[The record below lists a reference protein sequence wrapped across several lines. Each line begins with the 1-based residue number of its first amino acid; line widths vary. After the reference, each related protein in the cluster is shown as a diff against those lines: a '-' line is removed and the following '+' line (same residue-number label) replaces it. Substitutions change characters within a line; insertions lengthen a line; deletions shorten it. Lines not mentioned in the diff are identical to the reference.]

1 MAFATSTLRRT
12 AKLAGLPAAH
22 AGRTALG
29 VGRKVGG
36 RPAEAVATEL
46 QRRTAEQLFRVL
58 GELKGGAMKLGQ
70 ALSVFEAVLPEELA
84 GPYRAS
90 LTALQHAAPPLPAS
104 VVHKVLADELG
115 ENWRNRLVEFSD
127 KAAGAASIGQVHRAT
142 WRSMHGDEHDVAV
155 KVQYPGVARALH
167 SDLRQLSRLAK
178 LFKVL
183 HTGIDISAMAAEM
196 IDRLDEELD
205 YEREGAS
212 QRRFAAAFDGT
223 LGGSEDIYVPKV
235 LAATPRVLVTEWLT
249 GRPLS
254 AIITDGT
261 QSERDRVGAQLVRA
275 VYSGPARTG
284 LLHADPHPG
293 NFLVLPDGRLG
304 MLDFG
309 AVKELPD
316 GLPAPLGIL
325 AGWTVRG
332 DGEQLLASLVDVGFL
347 PADTSVSEKEALDYF
362 APMCEMFEADEFA
375 FSRTWLRHNAA
386 HLIDPRTSTS
396 AVGRQL
402 TLPADYFTVHR
413 VVLGVMG
420 VLSQLG
426 AVVPMR
432 LEEMRWAPEFREI
445 VDPAWEELAV

>member
-12 AKLAGLPAAH
+12 VKLAGLPAAY

-90 LTALQHAAPPLPAS
+90 LTALQHSAPPLPAS
-104 VVHKVLADELG
+104 VVHKVLADSLG
-115 ENWRNRLVEFSD
+115 ENWRNQLVEFSD

-142 WRSMHGDEHDVAV
+142 WRGMHGDEHDVAV
-155 KVQYPGVARALH
+155 KVQYPGVAKALH

-347 PADTSVSEKEALDYF
+347 PADTSVSEQEALDYF
-362 APMCEMFEADEFA
+362 APMCEMFEAEDFA

-432 LEEMRWAPEFREI
+432 LEEMRWAPEFRDI

>member
-1 MAFATSTLRRT
+1 
-12 AKLAGLPAAH
+12 
-22 AGRTALG
+22 
-29 VGRKVGG
+29 
-36 RPAEAVATEL
+36 
-46 QRRTAEQLFRVL
+46 
-58 GELKGGAMKLGQ
+58 
-70 ALSVFEAVLPEELA
+70 
-84 GPYRAS
+84 
-90 LTALQHAAPPLPAS
+90 LPAS

-155 KVQYPGVARALH
+155 KVQYPGVAKALH

-261 QSERDRVGAQLVRA
+261 QAERDRVGAQLVRA

-284 LLHADPHPG
+284 LMHADPHPG

-347 PADTSVSEKEALDYF
+347 PADTSVSEQEALDYF
-362 APMCEMFEADEFA
+362 APMCEMFEADSFA

-402 TLPADYFTVHR
+402 ALPADYFTVHR

>member
-1 MAFATSTLRRT
+1 MAFATSTLRRSV
-12 AKLAGLPAAH
+12 KLASLPASY

-36 RPAEAVATEL
+36 RPAEVVATEL

-115 ENWRNRLVEFSD
+115 EKWRDRLVEFSD

-142 WRSMHGDEHDVAV
+142 WRSLHGEEHDVAV
-155 KVQYPGVARALH
+155 KVQYPGVAKALH

-261 QSERDRVGAQLVRA
+261 QEERDRVGAQLVRA

-325 AGWTVRG
+325 AGWTVLG
-332 DGEQLLASLVDVGFL
+332 DGDELLAALIDVGFL
-347 PADTSVSEKEALDYF
+347 DADTSVTAQEALEYF
-362 APMCEMFEADEFA
+362 APMCEMFEHDEFA

-386 HLIDPRTSTS
+386 HLIDPRSSTS

-445 VDPAWEELAV
+445 VEPAWEDLAG